1 MGKYSCEKCAKTFS
15 QKSHYDKHLTR
26 KNPCEIQTDK
36 IKALI
41 DKAVEEKLIEL
52 NKKLIS
58 NNTEN
63 NITMNMTEQMDISKM
78 SKLEL
83 FEKCKKL
90 GITKCSS
97 KNKSQLIELING
109 KNKVIEEPKMI
120 LSNEEIPP
128 QNTQIIEVDRK
139 TLNVIDLFCGCGGM
153 SKGLTDAG
161 LNVIAGI
168 DIWDKAVESYNK
180 NYHHKAYCADLTQF
194 PPEKFNELY
203 NKENKNVDILVGG
216 PPCFIAGTLVLTYN
230 GYKKIEDVEL
240 NDRLLTHTGQFQSI
254 VNLQRKIYAGNV
266 YELDL
271 KYHPEIITCTEEHPF
286 YIREKNTVWDNSIR
300 RYKTTFT
307 EPLWKTAKELTLN
320 DYFGM
325 VINSNEIIPEFTF
338 DKIINQYKTEKIQII
353 LNKPEYWYMMGYFIG
368 DGWIE
373 ETTKREKSIR
383 HNIKFAI
390 NNKDEEEVLEKIQKV
405 LQITDQKNNTGKC
418 KKFGCSDYVWFQI
431 LKKFGK
437 YAHGKLI
444 PEWVEDAPNDF
455 IQEFIN
461 GYMKADG
468 HVIKDRVLQLTTV
481 SPNLAYGLQRLYLKL
496 GHIFSINKCIRPKT
510 CVIEGRTVNQRDTYT
525 IRGVIQ
531 REKNISTFIED
542 KYVWYTPFKITK
554 REVIEE
560 PVYNFEVDI
569 DNSYVVANTIV
580 HNCQSFSIAGKRD
593 KNDPR
598 NALFM
603 EYVKYLDYFKPK
615 AFIMENV
622 IGMLSKKTANGENVI
637 DIIMEQLNRNYNCII
652 NKLYASDFEVPQNRR
667 RTIIIGI
674 RKDLNILPKEPEP
687 IIKSVQYRIPVKNI
701 LIPKE
706 DIDKK
711 YYLSEKALA
720 GIENKKGVNKE
731 KGFGFGA
738 QMLDFD
744 KPSYTIPARYWKDGY
759 DALVKYNEKEIRRL
773 TITELKRIQ
782 SFPDNY
788 IIDGSNKD
796 IIMQI
801 GNAVACKFAYY
812 LGKYIINTLQ

>member
-63 NITMNMTEQMDISKM
+63 NITINITEQMDISKM

-83 FEKCKKL
+83 LEKCKEL

-109 KNKVIEEPKMI
+109 KNKVVEEPKII
-120 LSNEEIPP
+120 LSNEEIAP
-128 QNTQIIEVDRK
+128 QNTQIIEVDTK

-180 NYHHKAYCADLTQF
+180 NYHHKAYCADLTQL

-216 PPCFIAGTLVLTYN
+216 PP
-230 GYKKIEDVEL
+230 
-240 NDRLLTHTGQFQSI
+240 
-254 VNLQRKIYAGNV
+254 
-266 YELDL
+266 
-271 KYHPEIITCTEEHPF
+271 
-286 YIREKNTVWDNSIR
+286 
-300 RYKTTFT
+300 
-307 EPLWKTAKELTLN
+307 
-320 DYFGM
+320 
-325 VINSNEIIPEFTF
+325 
-338 DKIINQYKTEKIQII
+338 
-353 LNKPEYWYMMGYFIG
+353 
-368 DGWIE
+368 
-373 ETTKREKSIR
+373 
-383 HNIKFAI
+383 
-390 NNKDEEEVLEKIQKV
+390 
-405 LQITDQKNNTGKC
+405 
-418 KKFGCSDYVWFQI
+418 
-431 LKKFGK
+431 
-437 YAHGKLI
+437 
-444 PEWVEDAPNDF
+444 
-455 IQEFIN
+455 
-461 GYMKADG
+461 
-468 HVIKDRVLQLTTV
+468 
-481 SPNLAYGLQRLYLKL
+481 
-496 GHIFSINKCIRPKT
+496 
-510 CVIEGRTVNQRDTYT
+510 
-525 IRGVIQ
+525 
-531 REKNISTFIED
+531 
-542 KYVWYTPFKITK
+542 
-554 REVIEE
+554 
-560 PVYNFEVDI
+560 
-569 DNSYVVANTIV
+569 
-580 HNCQSFSIAGKRD
+580 CQSFSIAGKRD

-674 RKDLNILPKEPEP
+674 RKDLNILPKEPET
-687 IIKSVQYRIPVKNI
+687 IIKSVQDRIPVKNI

-706 DIDKK
+706 EVDKK

>member
-63 NITMNMTEQMDISKM
+63 NITINITEQMDISKM

-83 FEKCKKL
+83 LEKCKEL

-109 KNKVIEEPKMI
+109 KNKVVEEPKII
-120 LSNEEIPP
+120 LSNEEIAP
-128 QNTQIIEVDRK
+128 QNMQIIEVDTK

-180 NYHHKAYCADLTQF
+180 NYHHKAYCADLTQL

-216 PPCFIAGTLVLTYN
+216 PP
-230 GYKKIEDVEL
+230 
-240 NDRLLTHTGQFQSI
+240 
-254 VNLQRKIYAGNV
+254 
-266 YELDL
+266 
-271 KYHPEIITCTEEHPF
+271 
-286 YIREKNTVWDNSIR
+286 
-300 RYKTTFT
+300 
-307 EPLWKTAKELTLN
+307 
-320 DYFGM
+320 
-325 VINSNEIIPEFTF
+325 
-338 DKIINQYKTEKIQII
+338 
-353 LNKPEYWYMMGYFIG
+353 
-368 DGWIE
+368 
-373 ETTKREKSIR
+373 
-383 HNIKFAI
+383 
-390 NNKDEEEVLEKIQKV
+390 
-405 LQITDQKNNTGKC
+405 
-418 KKFGCSDYVWFQI
+418 
-431 LKKFGK
+431 
-437 YAHGKLI
+437 
-444 PEWVEDAPNDF
+444 
-455 IQEFIN
+455 
-461 GYMKADG
+461 
-468 HVIKDRVLQLTTV
+468 
-481 SPNLAYGLQRLYLKL
+481 
-496 GHIFSINKCIRPKT
+496 
-510 CVIEGRTVNQRDTYT
+510 
-525 IRGVIQ
+525 
-531 REKNISTFIED
+531 
-542 KYVWYTPFKITK
+542 
-554 REVIEE
+554 
-560 PVYNFEVDI
+560 
-569 DNSYVVANTIV
+569 
-580 HNCQSFSIAGKRD
+580 CQSFSIAGKRD

-687 IIKSVQYRIPVKNI
+687 IIKSVQDRIPVKNI

-706 DIDKK
+706 EVDKK